1 MLVRD
6 VLVPVH
12 DLLARAHHMAIPK
25 ATENE
30 SDSLQLA
37 ITWKSCSRACRPSSC
52 FTNAG
57 PAAEVDGAV
66 NEEVEAIA
74 KQAVDLILPA
84 KSEAPGG
91 SGGGGDT
98 PPPPLQ
104 AQREGDAVGATQNDN
119 GAAAQEPRG
128 GGAGRN
134 GVAGPEAR

>member
-91 SGGGGDT
+91 SGGGDT

>member
-1 MLVRD
+1 M
-6 VLVPVH
+6 
-12 DLLARAHHMAIPK
+12 
-25 ATENE
+25 
-30 SDSLQLA
+30 
-37 ITWKSCSRACRPSSC
+37 
-52 FTNAG
+52 
-57 PAAEVDGAV
+57 

-104 AQREGDAVGATQNDN
+104 AKREGDAVGATQTDN
-119 GAAAQEPRG
+119 SAAAREPRG
-128 GGAGRN
+128 GGASRN